1 MDAPSDPSDPHDL
14 QSLRAALAARDAE
27 LAAARA
33 ELAETRAELEDFF
46 RVASHDLRAPLR
58 HLKAFG
64 QLLRE
69 RVEDLGRDPE
79 TLSFLDTMEQSA
91 QQLARMVDGL
101 LELSRIGRAPLVPQ
115 PLDVAALVQ
124 EARGALALLPQ
135 PVAWQVAADIPRSQG
150 DPALVRLAL
159 QHLLANAVKFS
170 AKRAAPAIAVGWQPG
185 ADGQFEIVVRD
196 NGAGF
201 NPAAAGKLFGVFE
214 RLHSNSEFDG
224 LGIGLAAVRRIA
236 QRHGGT
242 AQAEGQRDAGCTV
255 RFSLPAAAPA

>member
-1 MDAPSDPSDPHDL
+1 MQA
-14 QSLRAALAARDAE
+14 LRAALAAREAE
-27 LAAARA
+27 LAATRA

-69 RVEDLGRDPE
+69 RVDDLGRDPE

-91 QQLARMVDGL
+91 QQLGRMVDGL

-124 EARGALALLPQ
+124 EARQALVP
-135 PVAWQVAADIPRSQG
+135 PPRSVAWQVAADIPTCRG

-159 QHLLANAVKFS
+159 QHLLSNAVKFS
-170 AKRAAPAIAVGWQPG
+170 AKRATPEIAVGWQPG
-185 ADGQFEIVVRD
+185 AEGRVEIVVRD

-214 RLHSNSEFDG
+214 RLHSTSEFDG

-242 AQAEGQRDAGCTV
+242 AWAEGQRDVGCTV
-255 RFSLPAAAPA
+255 CFSLPAATPN

>member
-1 MDAPSDPSDPHDL
+1 MDAPSEPHDDTAA
-14 QSLRAALAARDAE
+14 LRAALAARDAE
-27 LAAARA
+27 LAATRA

-79 TLSFLDTMEQSA
+79 TLGFIDTMEQSA

-124 EARGALALLPQ
+124 EARRALVLPPQ
-135 PVAWQVAADIPRSQG
+135 PVAWQVAADIPPCQG

-159 QHLLANAVKFS
+159 QHLLSNAVKFS
-170 AKRAAPAIAVGWQPG
+170 GKRPAPQIAVGWQPG
-185 ADGQFEIVVRD
+185 AEGLVEIVVRD

-201 NPAAAGKLFGVFE
+201 NPASAGKLFGVFE
-214 RLHSNSEFDG
+214 RLHSTSEFDG

>member
-1 MDAPSDPSDPHDL
+1 MDAPSAPPEPRDL
-14 QSLRAALAARDAE
+14 QALRAALAARDAE
-27 LAAARA
+27 LAAV
-33 ELAETRAELEDFF
+33 RAELEDFF

-79 TLSFLDTMEQSA
+79 TLSFLDTMERSA
-91 QQLARMVDGL
+91 QQMARMVDGL

-124 EARGALALLPQ
+124 EARQALALPPQ
-135 PVAWQVAADIPRSQG
+135 PVAWRVAADIPRCLG
-150 DPALVRLAL
+150 DPVLVRLAL
-159 QHLLANAVKFS
+159 QHLLSNAVKFS
-170 AKRAAPAIAVGWQPG
+170 AKRPAPEIAVGWQLG
-185 ADGQFEIVVRD
+185 GEGQIEIVVRD

-214 RLHSNSEFDG
+214 RLHSSAEFDG

-255 RFSLPAAAPA
+255 RFSLPAVVPA